1 MVSAVDGGQANRADR
16 PRGLSDPH
24 SRIDCSDRFAQH
36 GAVLLTVADVLRMDG
51 LELGLLAGAA
61 GTHREVRWAHAI
73 EVADPLPW
81 LRGGELVLTIGV
93 GLPADAEGRRAYVR
107 GLASVGCAGLG
118 FAAEI
123 LPALP
128 PDVLATAEECAFPVV
143 AVVGRTPF
151 IAVSQAVAG
160 WYSRAEVRA
169 ERHAIEVQESTARA
183 ALRSGD
189 AGIVSAL
196 ARGVGGQA
204 LLLDAAGRTRA
215 AHPTGPR
222 DWHERAAALIAEVP
236 GTARTALEVAHR
248 DGQLLLHSVGPS
260 GRARGWLAVRYPGAS
275 SAHQRL
281 LTSHA
286 AVLLAMNMLG
296 IRAAQARLHEQRAQ
310 LLGPLLQ
317 PGTAGAGAD
326 AVGPGSARG
335 RAGGSAPGRLGAG
348 LLPEPP
354 YEVLALSAGPAGDSG
369 SGPAGEELRLL
380 LLDGLDDVLGDP
392 ELQVRVLV
400 RPVPGG
406 FAVVLPLG
414 TPRLG
419 GRLCDRLA
427 ELGGVEVRAGA
438 ATARTAAELPA
449 ALRRA
454 GNLRP
459 ATAGY
464 RHADDVSA
472 WALLREGLAPGTAAA
487 FGATVLAPL
496 REYDGRVGTALVD
509 SLRTYLDGGANLEGA
524 SAALG
529 IHRNTLRGR
538 LRTAQ
543 RLTGRSLDRPAD
555 RLELWLA
562 LSAPDLLGF

>member
-1 MVSAVDGGQANRADR
+1 
-16 PRGLSDPH
+16 
-24 SRIDCSDRFAQH
+24 
-36 GAVLLTVADVLRMDG
+36 VLLTVADVLLMEG

-93 GLPADAEGRRAYVR
+93 GLPPDAEGRRAYVR
-107 GLASVGCAGLG
+107 GLAEVGCAGLG

-128 PDVLATAEECAFPVV
+128 PDVLRTADECGFPVV
-143 AVVGRTPF
+143 AVLGETPF

-160 WYSRAEVRA
+160 WYSGAAVRA
-169 ERHAIEVQESTARA
+169 ERHAIAVQESTARA

-196 ARGVGGQA
+196 AKGVGGQA

-215 AHPTGPR
+215 AHPAGPR

-236 GTARTALEVAHR
+236 GTARTALEVAQG
-248 DGQLLLHSVGPS
+248 DGQLLLHSVGPA
-260 GRARGWLAVRYPGAS
+260 GRPRGWLAVRYPGDS

-281 LTSHA
+281 LASHA
-286 AVLLAMNMLG
+286 AVLLTMNMLG

-310 LLGPLLQ
+310 LLGPLLHAR
-317 PGTAGAGAD
+317 PAAD
-326 AVGPGSARG
+326 AG
-335 RAGGSAPGRLGAG
+335 LDAG
-348 LLPEPP
+348 LLPAPP
-354 YEVLALSAGPAGDSG
+354 YEVLSLSVTAAPGLVGDQS
-369 SGPAGEELRLL
+369 RLL

-392 ELQVRVLV
+392 SLQERVLV
-400 RPVPGG
+400 LPGRPGSAG
-406 FAVVLPLG
+406 FSVVLPLAA
-414 TPRLG
+414 PRLG

-438 ATARTAAELPA
+438 ATARSAAELPA

-454 GNLRP
+454 GDLRP

-472 WALLREGLAPGTAAA
+472 WGLLRDGLAPGTAAA

-496 REYDGRVGTALVD
+496 REHDGRAGTGLVD
-509 SLRTYLDGGANLEGA
+509 SLRTYLDGGANLEAAA
-524 SAALG
+524 SALG

-543 RLTGRSLDRPAD
+543 RLTRRSLDRPAD

-562 LSAPDLLGF
+562 LSGTDLLGP